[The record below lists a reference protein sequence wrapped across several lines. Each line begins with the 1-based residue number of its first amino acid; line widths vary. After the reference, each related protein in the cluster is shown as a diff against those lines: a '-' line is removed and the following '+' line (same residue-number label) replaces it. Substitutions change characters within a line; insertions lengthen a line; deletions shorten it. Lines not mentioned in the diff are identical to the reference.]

1 MGTVAPYIQ
10 GLLQRGRYHFTT
22 EEAVKALGGDRA
34 AVSRTLYRLKKKGEI
49 ATPQRGFYVVVPP
62 EYRSLG
68 CLPAGQFVHQLME
81 HVGEPYHVALLTAAE
96 LHGAAHQRPQRY
108 QVMVERRRA
117 TIECGLVVVDFHVR
131 RDLERVSIATLN
143 TPRGILRVSS
153 PEATALELVGYVK
166 HAGGMDNVATVLSE
180 LAESMFSE
188 DLVVEARQAPLSWV
202 QRLGYLL
209 DLVGQGGVAEE
220 LIPFVQARAQRVV
233 PLEASLSRTGAR
245 RSKRWRVAINL
256 DVEPDL

>member
-1 MGTVAPYIQ
+1 MGAVASYIQ
-10 GLLQRGRYHFTT
+10 GLLQRGRHHFTI
-22 EEAVKALGGDRA
+22 EEAVKALGGDRMS
-34 AVSRTLYRLKKKGEI
+34 VSRALHRLKKKGEI
-49 ATPQRGFYVVVPP
+49 ATPQRGLYVVVPP

-81 HVGEPYHVALLTAAE
+81 HVGEPYHVALLSAAE

-108 QVMVERRRA
+108 QVMVQSRRA

-131 RDLERVSIATLN
+131 RDLERVSIVTLN

-166 HAGGMDNVATVLSE
+166 HAGGVDNVATVLSE
-180 LAESMFSE
+180 LAESMSSE
-188 DLVVEARQAPLSWV
+188 DLVMEVRQAPLSWV

-233 PLEASLSRTGAR
+233 PLEPSIPRTGAK
-245 RSKRWRVAINL
+245 RSKRWRVAINI